1 MKAERKVEL
10 LEAENKRLSE
20 ELNKMRE
27 VYDESYQ
34 VKMHQYSMQEQQ
46 ILNEMVAL
54 KERLYDE
61 ILNFT
66 KEKEIYEKKM
76 KKYLNLK
83 KPSKLAIML
92 KK

>member
-10 LEAENKRLSE
+10 LEAENKRLSK